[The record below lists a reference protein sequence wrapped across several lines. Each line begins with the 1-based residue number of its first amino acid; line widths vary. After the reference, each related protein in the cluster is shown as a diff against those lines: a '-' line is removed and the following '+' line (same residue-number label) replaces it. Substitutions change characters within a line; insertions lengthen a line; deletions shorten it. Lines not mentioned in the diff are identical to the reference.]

1 MSGNLPARALAL
13 GLGIILSC
21 SVSAQQKPVE
31 LIGIN
36 VAGAAFASSHI
47 PGKHGTNFFF
57 PPAGYYTKWQQKG
70 ITWVRFSIQWERL
83 QPKANGEF
91 DERYAKLIDKTL
103 TEAHQSGIEVMLDVH
118 NYGRYYGKVIGT
130 DDVPIA
136 AYRNLMERIAARWGN
151 NPAVYSYDLMN
162 EPYGAANKFWPE
174 VAQAGIDGVR
184 KHDSR
189 NAVYVEGAQY
199 SSATQWPKLND
210 ALLDLKDPANN
221 IVYSAHM
228 YIDPDS
234 SGSYKQALAPNLD
247 PQIGVKRIE
256 PFVNWLI
263 KHNKKGHI
271 GEFGVPAD
279 DESGLKALD
288 QTLAYLQKHC
298 IPFTYWAAGPS
309 WGKHKLSIEP
319 IKGVDRPQWAVLQK
333 YLGGGNCT
341 SIGPGT

>member
-1 MSGNLPARALAL
+1 MSANLLRRALAL
-13 GLGIILSC
+13 GVAVTLSC
-21 SVSAQQKPVE
+21 SVSAQQKPIE
-31 LIGIN
+31 LVGIN
-36 VAGAAFASSHI
+36 VAGAAFASSQI

-57 PPAGYYTKWQQKG
+57 PPTGYYSKWQQKG
-70 ITWVRFSIQWERL
+70 ITWIRFSIQWERL
-83 QPKANGEF
+83 QPKANGDF
-91 DERYAKLIDKTL
+91 DESYARLIDKTL
-103 TEAHQSGIEVMLDVH
+103 VEAHQNGIEVMLDVH
-118 NYGRYYGKVIGT
+118 NYGRYYSEVVG

-136 AYRNLMERIAARWGN
+136 VYQNLMERIAERWGN
-151 NPAVYSYDLMN
+151 NPAVYAYDLMN
-162 EPYGAANKFWPE
+162 EPYGAANKHWPA

-184 KHDSR
+184 KHDSK

-199 SSATQWPKLND
+199 SSATLWPKLND
-210 ALLDLKDPANN
+210 ELLNLKDPADN

-234 SGSYKQALAPNLD
+234 SGSYKQALAADLD
-247 PQIGVKRIE
+247 PQVGVKRIQ

-263 KHNKKGHI
+263 EHNKKGHI

-279 DESGLKALD
+279 DASGLVALD

-319 IKGVDRPQWAVLQK
+319 VKGVDRPQWAVLQK

>member
-1 MSGNLPARALAL
+1 MSGNLSGRALAL
-13 GLGIILSC
+13 GLGVILSC
-21 SVSAQQKPVE
+21 SAIAQQKPVE

-57 PPAGYYTKWQQKG
+57 PPKGYYTKWQQKG
-70 ITWVRFSIQWERL
+70 ISWVRFSIQWERL
-83 QPKANGEF
+83 QPKANAEF
-91 DERYAKLIDKTL
+91 DESYAKLIDKTL

-130 DDVPIA
+130 DDVPIS
-136 AYRNLMERIAARWGN
+136 AYRNLMERIAKRWGN

-247 PQIGVKRIE
+247 PEIGVKRIA

-288 QTLAYLQKHC
+288 HTLAYLQKHC

-319 IKGVDRPQWAVLQK
+319 VKGVDRPQWAVLQK